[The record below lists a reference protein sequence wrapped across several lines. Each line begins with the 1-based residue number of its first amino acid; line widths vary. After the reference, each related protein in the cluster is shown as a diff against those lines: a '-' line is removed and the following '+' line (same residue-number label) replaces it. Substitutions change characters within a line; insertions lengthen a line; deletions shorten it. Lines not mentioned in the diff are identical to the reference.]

1 MRILHVTDTFAPTVG
16 GIEALVAGLAGAQV
30 RTGHDVEVLTRTP
43 QPGRDPLAAF
53 GISRE
58 PASLSDLVERADVV
72 HAHVS
77 AYSPLALRAAVL
89 AAATGVPVVASV
101 HSVWGRAWPLI
112 AGWTW
117 LEGSAGLPIQWAGVS
132 TLAAEFVT
140 KAVRPQAP
148 VLVVPN
154 AIETGAWTQ
163 RDTAGP
169 VEPVE
174 PVTVVSTMRMATR
187 KRPVPLL
194 AMLRA
199 VRESIPSDVPLRA
212 VLIGDGPLLP
222 RVRRYVARHG
232 MDWVELPGT
241 LTPERI
247 REIYATADV
256 YVAPGVME
264 SFGLAA
270 LEARTAGLPVVAMS
284 RSGVADLLTDGLDS
298 RLVPDDVAMTA
309 ALRDL
314 VMDRERLNTMA
325 RHCHAVTPDADW
337 HEAVSAVFG
346 AYASA
351 WTLAS
356 TTAGHTSSMSSQR
369 RSSPLSPP
377 RFADGEPA
385 PGVAA
390 R

>member
-16 GIEALVAGLAGAQV
+16 GIEALVAGMAGAQV
-30 RTGHDVEVLTRTP
+30 RAGHDVDVLTRTP
-43 QPGRDPLAAF
+43 QPGSDPAAAF
-53 GISRE
+53 GISRA
-58 PASLSDLVERADVV
+58 PGSLSDLVERADVV

-77 AYSPLALRAAVL
+77 AYSPLALRAAVH
-89 AAATGVPVVASV
+89 AAATGVPVLASV

-117 LEGSAGLPIQWAGVS
+117 LEGSAGLPIQWAAVS
-132 TLAAEFVT
+132 SLAAEFVT
-140 KAVRPQAP
+140 RAVRPQAP

-154 AIETGAWTQ
+154 AIETGAWRQ
-163 RDTAGP
+163 RGTARP
-169 VEPVE
+169 VGQ
-174 PVTVVSTMRMATR
+174 VTVVSTMRMAAR

-194 AMLRA
+194 AMLRT
-199 VRESIPSDVPLRA
+199 VRESIPADVPLRA

-232 MDWVELPGT
+232 MEWVELPGA

-247 REIYATADV
+247 REVYVTAHV

-284 RSGVADLLTDGLDS
+284 RSGVADLLTDGIDS
-298 RLVPDDVAMTA
+298 RLVPDDAAMTA

-314 VMDRERLNTMA
+314 VMDRERLDVMA

-351 WTLAS
+351 WALAS
-356 TTAGHTSSMSSQR
+356 VSARPTPLNDCQSDQR
-369 RSSPLSPP
+369 AQLGGLAPP
-377 RFADGEPA
+377 ALLGK
-385 PGVAA
+385 
-390 R
+390 